1 MRARNHLSSPSVAIA
16 HVICWK
22 TESRSVL
29 ENRRTTTASA
39 PGLASITSTM
49 ASDMNELFV
58 EPRPLKSQQCV
69 YPCAMTSPSTS
80 WNRGMMSEEASTIGD
95 ARPSEAELRLHRLHG
110 YAQHDLWHGLGSL
123 LVAPAVGLTVL
134 VEALALEQPRCG
146 GPVLVAWQRGGAD
159 RGEQRLLERR
169 LLLFSPSLNSRCSLF
184 LGSPIQR

>member
-1 MRARNHLSSPSVAIA
+1 MFF
-16 HVICWK
+16 
-22 TESRSVL
+22 
-29 ENRRTTTASA
+29 
-39 PGLASITSTM
+39 G
-49 ASDMNELFV
+49 
-58 EPRPLKSQQCV
+58 
-69 YPCAMTSPSTS
+69 
-80 WNRGMMSEEASTIGD
+80 EEVSTIG
-95 ARPSEAELRLHRLHG
+95 AAALAEVELLLHRLHRHT
-110 YAQHDLWHGLGSL
+110 QHDFGRGVAAL

>member
-1 MRARNHLSSPSVAIA
+1 MCARNHLSSPSVAIA

-29 ENRRTTTASA
+29 ENRRTTTAFA

-49 ASDMNELFV
+49 ASDMNE
-58 EPRPLKSQQCV
+58 P
-69 YPCAMTSPSTS
+69 
-80 WNRGMMSEEASTIGD
+80 
-95 ARPSEAELRLHRLHG
+95 
-110 YAQHDLWHGLGSL
+110 

-146 GPVLVAWQRGGAD
+146 GSVLVAWQRGGAD

>member
-1 MRARNHLSSPSVAIA
+1 
-16 HVICWK
+16 
-22 TESRSVL
+22 
-29 ENRRTTTASA
+29 
-39 PGLASITSTM
+39 
-49 ASDMNELFV
+49 MNELFV

-95 ARPSEAELRLHRLHG
+95 ARPSEAELLLHRLHG
-110 YAQHDLWHGLGSL
+110 YAQHDLWRGLGSL